1 MFSKNAAGLLFLALG
16 YLGFEVAENDVVQFV
31 SAVTTAAS
39 FALMIWN
46 QLGRKD
52 IKWFIF
58 KKKD

>member
-52 IKWFIF
+52 VQWFF
-58 KKKD
+58 WKK